1 MKQLEASS
9 HTSASFFEEPNA
21 ARPKAIEYLNK
32 GKEGKESV
40 RDFINFQRQILM
52 AQISINSKNEEN
64 ERLLE
69 YITMEQEKL
78 AEAKNI
84 LEEDNAKMRKLMKDA
99 EEEMEHVQTKVKEK
113 ISDKQK
119 LTKEIEKI
127 SNEIFSKDGLIKKN
141 IDDLEVFKNYKHFL
155 DIMSM

>member
-1 MKQLEASS
+1 
-9 HTSASFFEEPNA
+9 
-21 ARPKAIEYLNK
+21 
-32 GKEGKESV
+32 
-40 RDFINFQRQILM
+40 M